1 MLHRVATVLPDLSI
15 RQFEYLVAVAEHPT
29 WADAADQVGVSASAL
44 SQGLAELERRM
55 GVPLFE
61 REGRR
66 RVLRPGATTVL
77 DHARQVV
84 ALSTDLARWADR
96 AKNADVGA
104 VRLGMIDV
112 AAVHHFP
119 DKLEEYRRIHPDV
132 DFRLRVAPS
141 ADLVE
146 QLRSSQLDLIIC
158 VEPKEEIPG
167 TTVQH
172 AMTEELAIYRP
183 DTKRLGPVEK
193 WGPWVLFPEGSHTR
207 ALISHELRRAGASID
222 VVAESHQPDVLIEMV
237 QLGLGWTVLPVAQ
250 AEAGARPLRRGRILT
265 RRNLV
270 AMMRSGSAPD
280 PAVAALRS
288 TLFPST

>member
-1 MLHRVATVLPDLSI
+1 VATVLPDLSI
-15 RQFEYLVAVAEHPT
+15 RQFEYLVAVAESPT
-29 WADAADQVGVSASAL
+29 WAEAADSVGVSASAL

-55 GVPLFE
+55 GVPLFD
-61 REGRR
+61 RDGRR

-84 ALSTDLARWADR
+84 ALTTDLARWAER
-96 AKNADVGA
+96 ARSANVGA

-119 DKLEEYRRIHPDV
+119 DKLAQYRAEHPDV

-141 ADLVE
+141 AELVE
-146 QLRSSQLDLIIC
+146 QLRSGQLDIIVC
-158 VEPKEEIPG
+158 VEPAEAVPG
-167 TTVQH
+167 MSVREV
-172 AMTEELAIYRP
+172 MSEELAIYRP
-183 DTKRLGPVEK
+183 DKKRLGRAQN

-207 ALISHELRRAGASID
+207 ALISHELRLAGASID
-222 VVAESHQPDVLIEMV
+222 VVAESHQPDVIIEMV
-237 QLGLGWTVLPVAQ
+237 KLGLGWTVLPVAQ
-250 AEAGARPLRRGRILT
+250 AEAGARPLHRGRILT

-270 AMMRSGSAPD
+270 SMMRSGSAPD